1 MRAGRELVSRCSS
14 TRPDVACA
22 NTSALVAKYVRGMY
36 AIRVVGRVPEDV
48 EEELA
53 GRGMTYRPRDGH
65 ADDLFHA
72 SQ

>member
-1 MRAGRELVSRCSS
+1 
-14 TRPDVACA
+14 
-22 NTSALVAKYVRGMY
+22 MY